1 MTSAHQAR
9 ILTLAQE
16 GLELCAEPFS
26 ALAQR
31 AGVTVDAV
39 LATLERARREGLVR
53 EISGIFDGRA
63 LGYSTTLAAMA
74 VPQDTLEHA
83 ASVVSAHPGVSH
95 NYARDHFYSLWF
107 TLAVPPGVSLEEEAQ
122 RLARQAGGWKLRLF
136 PALRTFKLGVRFDL
150 EEGSAAAGQDHATV
164 EPPEPLP
171 LTERDILCVR
181 ALQLDLPT
189 VAHPFRETAAA
200 LGLSE
205 EELLEGAA
213 RLWKRG
219 ALRRLAAVVRHR
231 NAGFAG
237 NIMSAWAVRGAQLE
251 EAARHLAS
259 LPCVSHCYERPD
271 YEDWPYRLFAMA
283 HAATDEQ
290 CESLLREAAARLGDP
305 PVAFLRTVRE
315 FKKRRVRYFEPDSL
329 SQ

>member
-16 GLELCAEPFS
+16 GLELCPEPF
-26 ALAQR
+26 ARLAIR
-31 AGVTVDAV
+31 AGVTQEAV
-39 LATLERARREGLVR
+39 LETLQRARRQGLVR
-53 EISGIFDGRA
+53 EISGLFDGRA

-74 VPQDTLEHA
+74 VPEAALESA
-83 ASVVSAHPGVSH
+83 AAVVSAHPGVSH

-107 TLAVPPGVSLEEEAQ
+107 TLAVPPGVSLEEEAR
-122 RLARQAGGWKLRLF
+122 RLARQTGGWELRLF

-150 EEGSAAAGQDHATV
+150 EEGSAAARQGQAPV

-171 LTERDILCVR
+171 LTERDIRCVR
-181 ALQLDLPT
+181 ALQRDLPI
-189 VAHPFRETAAA
+189 VARPFQDAAA
-200 LGLSE
+200 AFGLSE
-205 EELLEGAA
+205 EELLASAA
-213 RLWKRG
+213 RLLERG
-219 ALRRLAAVVRHR
+219 ALRRVAAVVRHR
-231 NAGFAG
+231 QAGFAG
-237 NIMSAWAVRGAQLE
+237 NIMSVWDVRCAVLE
-251 EAARHLAS
+251 KAALYLSS
-259 LPCVSHCYERPD
+259 LPCISHCYERPD

-290 CESLLREAAARLGDP
+290 CETLLRKAAAELGDP
-305 PVAFLRTVRE
+305 PVAFLRTRRE

>member
-16 GLELCAEPFS
+16 GLELCPEPFA
-26 ALAQR
+26 ALARR
-31 AGVTVDAV
+31 AGVSVDAV

-63 LGYSTTLAAMA
+63 LGYCTALAAMA
-74 VPQDTLEHA
+74 VPPDALEHA

-95 NYARDHFYSLWF
+95 NYARNHSYSLWF
-107 TLAVPPGVSLEEEAQ
+107 TLAVPPGVSIEEESR
-122 RLARQAGGWKLRLF
+122 RLAQQAGGWKLRLF

-150 EEGSAAAGQDHATV
+150 EEGAAAAGQGSAPLD
-164 EPPEPLP
+164 PPEPLA

-181 ALQLDLPT
+181 ALQMDLPIT
-189 VAHPFRETAAA
+189 ARPFGETAAV

-205 EELLEGAA
+205 EELLEGAD
-213 RLWKRG
+213 RLHRRG

-231 NAGFAG
+231 SVGFAG
-237 NIMSAWAVRGAQLE
+237 NIMSAWGVRGAELE

-259 LPCVSHCYERPD
+259 LACVSHCYERPD
-271 YEDWPYRLFAMA
+271 YDDWPYRLFAMA
-283 HAATDEQ
+283 HAASDEQ
-290 CESLLREAAARLGDP
+290 CEQLLREAAARLGDP
-305 PVAFLRTVRE
+305 PVAFLKTVRE

-329 SQ
+329 LQ